1 MPAVSA
7 LLYYGAPLTP
17 DQDGDWIIDGITRP
31 PEQIWNFRKV
41 AVESLITDV
50 RDGTFQ
56 PSLDETG
63 FEMRRAPTEADQ
75 QALVE
80 KSASALEQYQAEMGA
95 LLRSLTGADVVVFFD
110 ATVRHEDT
118 DKSKDLPNQAAN
130 LRVHIDQNPRSAL
143 ARAMN
148 HGGADRQFSR
158 FQIINIWRPLL
169 EPVRNFPLAM
179 CDYRSV
185 DPATDLVT
193 TQLKFPAWLKDRE
206 NYSVKANPN
215 HQWYYWSALSPDEAL
230 IFKCY
235 DSASRSLAL
244 VSEGT
249 ERDGTLDVAGLCP
262 HSAFFDENGPTSGR
276 LRTSMEMRA
285 LLFYS

>member
-1 MPAVSA
+1 MPTVST

-17 DQDGDWIIDGITRP
+17 DQDDHWVIDGVSQP

-41 AVESLITDV
+41 AVETAITDL
-50 RDGTFQ
+50 RAGTFH
-56 PSLDETG
+56 PSLDEAG
-63 FEMRRAPTEADQ
+63 FEMRRVPTEVDQ

-80 KSASALEQYQAEMGA
+80 KSTAALEQYEAETGA
-95 LLRSLTGADVVVFFD
+95 LLQSLTNADAVVFFD

-118 DKSKDLPNQAAN
+118 GASQTLPAQSAH
-130 LRVHIDQNPRSAL
+130 LRVHVDQNPRSAL
-143 ARAMN
+143 ARAVT
-148 HGGADRQFSR
+148 HGGADRRFRR
-158 FQIINIWRPLL
+158 FQIINVWRPLI
-169 EPVRNFPLAM
+169 EPVRNFPLAL

-185 DPATDLVT
+185 DLATDLVRT
-193 TQLKFPAWLKDRE
+193 ELKFPAWLKDRE
-206 NYSVKANPN
+206 NYSLKANPS
-215 HQWYYWSALSPDEAL
+215 HRWYYWASLAPDEAL

-235 DSASRSLAL
+235 DSASRGLAL

-249 ERDGTLDVAGLCP
+249 QRDGLLDVAGLCP

-276 LRTSMEMRA
+276 LRTSLEMRA